1 MLLWVVITC
10 RPLVMEQSC
19 AEHFILFI
27 KSSCLFCDGW
37 GSWDQETKVIRL
49 GDTAW
54 ICSHVSQVPNIA
66 YHHWVSIMGR
76 VWVPSFHFCFLQNSF
91 KKKKSILCTCLCIQ
105 VKVHQNQVS
114 SVLYS
119 WPPRARGG
127 AVVLKP
133 CPWQL
138 FLRSHP
144 DPPPPRSSGH
154 SAQGVCCLRG
164 LWVVGPKKPAFGALL
179 FSKHSL
185 PQKGKQK
192 SGLFWLLSATT

>member
-27 KSSCLFCDGW
+27 KCSCLFCDGW

-66 YHHWVSIMGR
+66 YHHWVSVMGR

-91 KKKKSILCTCLCIQ
+91 FKKKYSLHLF
-105 VKVHQNQVS
+105 VYPGAS
-114 SVLYS
+114 SPEPS
-119 WPPRARGG
+119 
-127 AVVLKP
+127 
-133 CPWQL
+133 
-138 FLRSHP
+138 SHP

-154 SAQGVCCLRG
+154 SAQGICCLRG

-185 PQKGKQK
+185 PQEGKQK
-192 SGLFWLLSATT
+192 PGLLWLLSATT